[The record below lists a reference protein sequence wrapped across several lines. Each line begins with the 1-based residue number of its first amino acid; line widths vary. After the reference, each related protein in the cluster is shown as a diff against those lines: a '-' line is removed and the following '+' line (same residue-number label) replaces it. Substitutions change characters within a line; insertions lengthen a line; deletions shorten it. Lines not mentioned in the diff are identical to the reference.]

1 MTFFFLASASRTMG
15 PETRWLLNPET
26 TAGAVQSLDNYD
38 ISGDGVK
45 DLIVGRHDGSIE
57 VYSYD
62 EGDET
67 EPILK
72 YSHVRY
78 RCIFVSTKKR
88 AKRAE
93 SMIFR
98 KFFNTDS
105 EDFDNINFCAKNLM

>member
-1 MTFFFLASASRTMG
+1 MG

-45 DLIVGRHDGSIE
+45 DLIVGRHDGGIE

-62 EGDET
+62 EGDES

-78 RCIFVSTKKR
+78 RCISLILFPAKKR

-93 SMIFR
+93 YTIFILIQ
-98 KFFNTDS
+98 K
-105 EDFDNINFCAKNLM
+105 L

>member
-1 MTFFFLASASRTMG
+1 MG
-15 PETRWLLNPET
+15 PATRWLLNPET

-62 EGDET
+62 EGDES

-78 RCIFVSTKKR
+78 RECISLLIVSK
-88 AKRAE
+88 AK
-93 SMIFR
+93 
-98 KFFNTDS
+98 S
-105 EDFDNINFCAKNLM
+105 ERSELNIRFSYLYLLLKDDPTSFE

>member
-1 MTFFFLASASRTMG
+1 MG

-45 DLIVGRHDGSIE
+45 DLIVGRHDGGIE

-62 EGDET
+62 EGDES

-78 RCIFVSTKKR
+78 RCISLVLFPAKKR

-93 SMIFR
+93 YTIFILIVIQ
-98 KFFNTDS
+98 KLQKLPYS
-105 EDFDNINFCAKNLM
+105 

>member
-1 MTFFFLASASRTMG
+1 MTFFFLASSASRTMG

-45 DLIVGRHDGSIE
+45 DLIVGRHDGGIE

-62 EGDET
+62 EGDES

-78 RCIFVSTKKR
+78 RCISLILFGAKKR

-93 SMIFR
+93 CTIFILIQ
-98 KFFNTDS
+98 K
-105 EDFDNINFCAKNLM
+105 L

>member
-1 MTFFFLASASRTMG
+1 MG
-15 PETRWLLNPET
+15 PATRWLLNPET

-45 DLIVGRHDGSIE
+45 DLIVGRHDGGIE

-62 EGDET
+62 EGDES

-78 RCIFVSTKKR
+78 RCISLILFPAKKR
-88 AKRAE
+88 AE
-93 SMIFR
+93 YTIF
-98 KFFNTDS
+98 KLILIQKLQKLPNS
-105 EDFDNINFCAKNLM
+105 

>member
-1 MTFFFLASASRTMG
+1 MTFFFLASSRTMG

-45 DLIVGRHDGSIE
+45 DLIVGRHDGGIE

-62 EGDET
+62 EGDES

-78 RCIFVSTKKR
+78 RCISLILFLKRKK
-88 AKRAE
+88 A
-93 SMIFR
+93 
-98 KFFNTDS
+98 S
-105 EDFDNINFCAKNLM
+105 EAS

>member
-1 MTFFFLASASRTMG
+1 MG

-45 DLIVGRHDGSIE
+45 DLIVGRHDGGIE

-62 EGDET
+62 EGDES

-78 RCIFVSTKKR
+78 RCISLILFLKRKKR

-93 SMIFR
+93 YTIFILILIQ
-98 KFFNTDS
+98 KLQKLPNS
-105 EDFDNINFCAKNLM
+105 